1 MTELEKLKTQLK
13 TVIYREADGHHRH
26 GAIVDALEAENA
38 RLREALQLADYAL
51 PAHHRNRPMTDLEKL
66 KTDMDTKRAAARDV
80 RDTLDAAYDAHTA
93 TLDATLAALDAARAA
108 RDAARDAYNAARDAY
123 NVALAAQAKEQDNG

>member
-38 RLREALQLADYAL
+38 RLREALQLAD
-51 PAHHRNRPMTDLEKL
+51 N
-66 KTDMDTKRAAARDV
+66 
-80 RDTLDAAYDAHTA
+80 TLRGCNMNLRVVERKVSA
-93 TLDATLAALDAARAA
+93 
-108 RDAARDAYNAARDAY
+108 
-123 NVALAAQAKEQDNG
+123 ALAAQTKEQDR